1 MSKELTA
8 RWQNSNQIYL
18 QACDRVRAKKSVDN
32 LAERQSRTEAEVER
46 YRNLIAEPCCLI
58 HPESKNMQQWD
69 ICTMSALFYT
79 ATVTPFEVAF
89 LGDETPAA
97 WNEAATYGLFY
108 TNSIVNLIF
117 FIDMCMAFFTAYRSD
132 RKEGGHWVKNLSK
145 IRGHY
150 MRTWFWIDIV
160 SIIPFDEIQMSMGG
174 GGGDMSKLKIIKC
187 IRLLRLLKLVRV
199 LKASRVYKRWEA
211 RISLPYAY
219 IGLIQ
224 FTILLMV
231 AGHWFACAFSIMAVL
246 QDVETFTWQ
255 DSLARGF
262 YCNGGDYDDLSD
274 QEFSKMRKLSNSG
287 TLDDTLPY
295 SDLSCYISPPQFYAA
310 SIYWSIVT
318 ITSVGYGDITPVNG
332 SEMWCSAFFVLFG
345 AILWAYIIGNACG
358 IISTLD
364 VESIQHR
371 QNMDALNF
379 FMKDQLLPNEQQLR
393 LREYFNQMK
402 DINKNEGYKTLV
414 SLMSPTLKGE
424 VSEHRHA
431 WLKTIPYLADCG
443 IKFIVAITHEIDAAV
458 FVPKEQVEWSDTL
471 FSVGRGVASRAGK
484 ICLRGSFWGEDFIL
498 DTNALKDKTP
508 TNALT
513 YIEVLML
520 ERDVLDTMLDEF
532 PIQRKTIRH
541 HKIRMAVSRGI
552 IHHAKILK
560 KLREE
565 ELGNQDPEP
574 SPFKG
579 AGVEDNSSGF
589 NMRGSHGMDH
599 FNRHA
604 SGTGAMLDVKHDMN
618 LLLQRIEMLD
628 LKFDTLLDR
637 MAQEDRPRRSP
648 SRRKLKPVPSS

>member
-1 MSKELTA
+1 MHP
-8 RWQNSNQIYL
+8 
-18 QACDRVRAKKSVDN
+18 SV
-32 LAERQSRTEAEVER
+32 AITEAGPGV
-46 YRNLIAEPCCLI
+46 
-58 HPESKNMQQWD
+58 
-69 ICTMSALFYT
+69 
-79 ATVTPFEVAF
+79 
-89 LGDETPAA
+89 
-97 WNEAATYGLFY
+97 
-108 TNSIVNLIF
+108 
-117 FIDMCMAFFTAYRSD
+117 
-132 RKEGGHWVKNLSK
+132 
-145 IRGHY
+145 
-150 MRTWFWIDIV
+150 
-160 SIIPFDEIQMSMGG
+160 
-174 GGGDMSKLKIIKC
+174 
-187 IRLLRLLKLVRV
+187 
-199 LKASRVYKRWEA
+199 KASRVYKRWEA

-393 LREYFNQMK
+393 LCQYFNQMK

-414 SLMSPTLKGE
+414 SLMSRKESERTPTRTEDRPL
-424 VSEHRHA
+424 
-431 WLKTIPYLADCG
+431 LTDCG
-443 IKFIVAITHEIDAAV
+443 IKFIVTIPHEIDIAV

-471 FSVGRGVASRAGK
+471 FSVGRASHRGLVDLPPGLVLGRGLHPRHERA
-484 ICLRGSFWGEDFIL
+484 EEQDA
-498 DTNALKDKTP
+498 D
-508 TNALT
+508 
-513 YIEVLML
+513 
-520 ERDVLDTMLDEF
+520 ERPDVY
-532 PIQRKTIRH
+532 
-541 HKIRMAVSRGI
+541 
-552 IHHAKILK
+552 
-560 KLREE
+560 
-565 ELGNQDPEP
+565 
-574 SPFKG
+574 
-579 AGVEDNSSGF
+579 
-589 NMRGSHGMDH
+589 
-599 FNRHA
+599 
-604 SGTGAMLDVKHDMN
+604 
-618 LLLQRIEMLD
+618 
-628 LKFDTLLDR
+628 
-637 MAQEDRPRRSP
+637 
-648 SRRKLKPVPSS
+648 